1 MVPATLDTTKKWL
14 YDSLMMELG
23 RVTIENIEI
32 PREIL
37 DNIHQDL
44 ELREYQK
51 RALQNSIAYFEK
63 YSYKKFPSQL
73 LYNMATGS
81 GKTLIMASLILY
93 FYKRGYNK
101 FLFFVNS
108 NNIIEKTKSNFLDQ
122 DHIKYLFNKKIM
134 FEGKKIKIRHVNSF
148 DAVNKNEINICFT
161 TIHKLH
167 NDLNLDK
174 ENSLTMNYF
183 KDKKIVLLSDEAH
196 HSQAATKQRLI
207 KEERNWETTVKRIF
221 EKNPDNILLE
231 FTATM
236 GIENDEYIK
245 DKYLDKLI
253 FKYDL
258 IDFRNDGFSK
268 EPEIFKVDENK
279 KYRILTS
286 VLINQY
292 RQDIAQ
298 TYASKFRESEKLSNF
313 KPVILFKATR
323 TIDDSKENE
332 KLFHKI
338 IENLTNKD
346 LKYIKDRISHPIINK
361 IFDFYKKEGITIN
374 NLIKQKIKVNFSKKH
389 CINVNETDLEKKNIK
404 KEEEEEVIAQQK
416 LLNSLEDKNNK
427 IRVIFAVQ
435 KLNEGW
441 DVLNLYDIVRI
452 SEKQASGGKTKGGIA
467 RATISEAQL
476 VGRGV
481 RYFPFRLDPSQK
493 KNVRKYDE
501 ENHNLRILEE
511 LYFHCHPGDKG
522 RYIAELKKA
531 FEREGL
537 GDTGLEDKEIKI
549 KDSFKKTI
557 FYKTAK
563 IYLNNQKLKNI
574 SKIKSFADLGFI
586 NKNIPYEIY
595 SGMGEISKALDN
607 ENYDNTKIIKKPK
620 TMKIL
625 DIYKSDPHI
634 IKNAIAKVFEFGN
647 DNWGLKKYL
656 PNLESTKDLLEKPGL
671 LGDIKIDFL
680 ITEKDWDNIS
690 HKDKLNA
697 VIFVLEKIKEAM
709 INNYS
714 KYEGTKEFFA
724 LKAFGDEKN
733 KVVFHDKTIRVKK
746 NSERSNGD
754 QDYLKDK
761 DWYVFDSNYGTD
773 QEKFCVK
780 FIEKLI
786 ENNMFDN
793 YEEIYLVRNELHLK
807 IYDFEDGQPFSPD
820 FVLFMKTKKGKEIN
834 YQIFIEPKGP
844 QFKGFDGTFETG
856 KEAWKQNFLQ
866 KLKEMARI
874 EDLTKFEGKKFN
886 IIGVRFYNKDNES
899 EFENDLFNS
908 LENNCD

>member
-1 MVPATLDTTKKWL
+1 MVQTTLEAPKKWL
-14 YDSLMMELG
+14 YDSLLMELG
-23 RVTIENIEI
+23 RHTIEDIEI

-37 DNIHQDL
+37 DNINQDL

-51 RALQNSIAYFEK
+51 KALQNSIAYFEK
-63 YSYKKFPSQL
+63 YPYKKLPSQL

-93 FYKRGYNK
+93 LYKKGYNK

-108 NNIIEKTKSNFLDQ
+108 NNIIDKTKSNFLDQ
-122 DHIKYLFNKKIM
+122 NHIKYLFNKKIM
-134 FEGKKIKIRHVNSF
+134 FEGREVKIRQVNSF
-148 DAVNKNEINICFT
+148 DATNKDEINICFT

-167 NDLNLDK
+167 NDLNMDK

-196 HSQAATKQRLI
+196 HSQAATKQKTLE
-207 KEERNWETTVKRIF
+207 EERNWETTVQRIL
-221 EKNPDNILLE
+221 EKNPENLLLE

-236 GIENDEYIK
+236 GIENDADIK
-245 DKYLDKLI
+245 EKYLDKLI

-268 EPEIFKVDENK
+268 EPEIFKVDEDK
-279 KYRILTS
+279 KYRILTA

-298 TYASKFRESEKLSNF
+298 TYASKFKDSENLSNF
-313 KPVILFKATR
+313 KPVILFKATK

-332 KLFHKI
+332 KIFYEI
-338 IENLTNKD
+338 IGNLTNKD
-346 LKYIKDRISHPIINK
+346 LEDIRDRINHPIIKK
-361 IFDFYKKEGITIN
+361 IFEFYKKEEISISD
-374 NLIKQKIKVNFSKKH
+374 LIKKKIKVNFSKKH
-389 CINVNETDLEKKNIK
+389 CINVNETDLEKKSIK
-404 KEEEEEVIAQQK
+404 KEDEEEVITQQN

-452 SEKQASGGKTKGGIA
+452 SEKQASGGGTEGGIA
-467 RATISEAQL
+467 KATISEAQL

-481 RYFPFRLDPSQK
+481 RYFPFKLEPSQK
-493 KNVRKYDE
+493 KNLRKYDE
-501 ENHNLRILEE
+501 ENHDLRILEE

-537 GDTGLEDKEIKI
+537 GDTGLEDKEIKL
-549 KDSFKKTI
+549 KESFKKTP

-563 IYLNNQKLKNI
+563 IYLNKPILKDT
-574 SKIKSFADLGFI
+574 SKIQSFADLGFI
-586 NKNIPYEIY
+586 DKNILYEIY
-595 SGMGEISKALDN
+595 SGVGETSKALDS
-607 ENYDNTKIIKKPK
+607 EHYDNSKIIKKPK

-647 DNWGLKKYL
+647 EKRGLKKYL
-656 PNLESTKDLLEKPGL
+656 PNLESTQDLLEKPKL
-671 LGDIKIDFL
+671 LGDINIDFM
-680 ITEKDWDNIS
+680 ITEKDWNNIS
-690 HKDKLNA
+690 NKDKLKA
-697 VIFVLEKIKEAM
+697 VVFVLEKIKEAL

-714 KYEGTKEFFA
+714 RYEGSKNFFA
-724 LKAFGDEKN
+724 KKAFGEEKEGAIFFN
-733 KVVFHDKTIRVKK
+733 KTIRVKK
-746 NSERSNGD
+746 NSERSKGD

-761 DWYVFDSNYGTD
+761 EWYVFDSNYGTD

-780 FIEKLI
+780 FIEKLR
-786 ENNMFDN
+786 ENNKLDD

-807 IYDFEDGQPFSPD
+807 IYDFDDGQPFSPD
-820 FVLFMKTKKGKEIN
+820 FVLFMKTKNGKEVS
-834 YQIFIEPKGP
+834 YQIFIEPKGA
-844 QFKGFDGTFETG
+844 QYKGHDGTFETG
-856 KEAWKQNFLQ
+856 KEAWKQKFLQ
-866 KLKEMARI
+866 RLQKEAKI
-874 EDLTKFEGKKFN
+874 EDLTKFEGKEFN
-886 IIGVRFYNKDNES
+886 IIGIRFYNKDNET
-899 EFENDLFNS
+899 EFEENLFNS
-908 LENNCD
+908 FKK